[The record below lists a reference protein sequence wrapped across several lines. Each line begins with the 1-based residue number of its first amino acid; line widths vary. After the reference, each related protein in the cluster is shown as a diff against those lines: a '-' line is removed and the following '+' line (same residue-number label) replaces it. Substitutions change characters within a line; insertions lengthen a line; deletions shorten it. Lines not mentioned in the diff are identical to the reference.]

1 MASEDETLQWFCG
14 ANSTNFFDFEW
25 DVDGTLHNSCF
36 VNLVDACVHLFFL
49 VVASVVLVVIGC
61 CSSLRHFK
69 SRTLLVYPGHDL
81 RHVIFIVAFIV
92 LLAWIGEGILTDVT
106 RSGPTRP
113 HLYIP
118 PSLAILSC
126 IVSAIYYHYA
136 EYWRRPALAWLLILY
151 WVLALGSKI
160 LVLINLVHDEATGVD
175 ILRFDVTVLLII
187 VYCFFFAI
195 EVNLIRAK
203 VLQCCHNE
211 SEVEVPG
218 DLQKTDL
225 TFTHRYSSLFT
236 RMTFN
241 WLNWLFALGYKRPLE
256 MEDLGSM
263 SDEHS
268 AGYQYKIFLQAYRK
282 EKERAAKKNVI
293 PSLFRTQCNAYG
305 RSFFHAGALLLISVF
320 FGVIG
325 PLGIGVVISYAT
337 EVYYGTGD
345 DKDDVTDM
353 SSYVTVYE
361 FFGNG
366 FVMVIVI
373 FLSVSLKSFT
383 FQYGFYIMIM
393 KSIHFRTSLQCHVYE
408 KSIRLASWTI
418 TGGERTM
425 GQITNHMSV
434 DALSVHFWYVF
445 AHQMWLVPTQVV
457 LLLILLYSKLG
468 YSALIGASV
477 FVVTTPIQ
485 MMVGTAMS
493 KAQRQILKYA
503 DERLKKCNEL
513 LQGIKLL
520 KLYGW
525 EELFCAA
532 IEVVRK
538 TEIRKMLNYGG
549 LMAATIIITMA
560 TPAIMTLISFSV
572 YSSVSPTPLTPDI
585 TFSALALFQQLVMPL
600 VMFPMTIGF
609 TVNAVVSLSRL
620 QKFFVASEVEE
631 NDDGRAPLS
640 SVDIDS
646 TVEISAQEDL
656 PESGDKEK
664 LNLIDQEDADLI
676 DDDDADTAK
685 LLSKEVKPYGSFE
698 QETSLM
704 NSQLAWSSSASA
716 ATVPDDLAITIR
728 NGSYTWD
735 IKDPV
740 PVLSNI
746 NLDVP
751 VGKLTMIVGLVGSG
765 KSSLLSAMLGEMTT
779 VSGTVQFNRRKN
791 TVAYGGQKA
800 WLQNASLRDNIL
812 FGESYDHQRYQE
824 IINACALQPD
834 IDILPGGDKTEIGE
848 KGINLSGGQ
857 KQRVSIARAM
867 YSKADVIM
875 LDDPLSALDVHV
887 GGQVMAEGIKRFL
900 FREERTV
907 ILVTH
912 QLQHIQNA
920 DKVVVMEG
928 GKIIRQGD
936 LNDIATNDPELYASW
951 QRTLTV
957 LSESE
962 QESES
967 EAETADV
974 ERQTLMRQISA
985 KKEAD
990 DIAVKAGATIIEE
1003 EERERGSVSWRIY
1016 MSYVKAAKVP
1026 LFGIGLLLIILR
1038 VTAQTFTNFW
1048 LSRWSESGANF
1059 SGNISQEEL
1068 DDDLNYWISGYAAL
1082 SVTYIFLLAVSSTW
1096 LIVTL
1101 IFAARRL
1108 YKTLLRN
1115 VVHLPLRFFDTTP
1128 VGRIL
1133 NRFSNDTQ
1141 ILDMRLWQTLQG
1153 LLDVSFATIAAIIVN
1168 AIVTPLFLLL
1178 FIPVFIG
1185 YAILQ
1190 NYYINTSR
1198 ELQRLDSITKSPVF
1212 AHFSESLGGLSTIRG
1227 YRVEQRFRGRLIH
1240 KIGYNNLAFIYLQVA
1255 NRWVAV
1261 RLDICGSLIV
1271 LVSGMA
1277 TLITSAVGGLEP
1289 SLVGLALSY
1298 ALQISGLL
1306 NFLIRQVADCEMQM
1320 NAVER
1325 VSHYSNIENETYEG
1339 TLNPSSEWPVDGDVS
1354 YQDVSVRYAADLDP
1368 VLTDITL
1375 KFKAGEKIGICGRTG
1390 SGKSSLA
1397 LSLFRMIDT
1406 YKGRVCI
1413 DGIDISHV
1421 PLLTLRKRLAI
1432 IPQDPILFTGTIR
1445 FNLDPEGTKDDKELW
1460 EALEIAQLKS
1470 TVMELDKQ
1478 LGSEIS
1484 EGGENFS
1491 VGQRQL
1497 FCLARAFLRKARI
1510 LVMDEAT
1517 ASIDMKTDAI
1527 LQNVVATAFQD
1538 MTVLTIAHRVSTILD
1553 SDTILVLSEGEV
1565 VEYDTPEN
1573 LLKNEDGIF
1582 ASLVKGNK

>member
-1 MASEDETLQWFCG
+1 MASEDESLQWFCG
-14 ANSTNFFDFEW
+14 ANLTDFIDFKW
-25 DVDGTLHNSCF
+25 DVDRTLHNSCF

-61 CSSLRHFK
+61 CTSLRHFK

-92 LLAWIGEGILTDVT
+92 LLAWVGEGILTDVT

-118 PSLAILSC
+118 PSLALLSC
-126 IVSAIYYHYA
+126 ILFAIYYHYA
-136 EYWRRPALAWLLILY
+136 EYWRRPTLVWLLILY

-195 EVNLIRAK
+195 EVNLIRKK
-203 VLQCCHNE
+203 VLRCCCNE
-211 SEVEVPG
+211 SEDEVPG
-218 DLQKTDL
+218 DLLKTNL
-225 TFTHRYSSLFT
+225 TFTHNYSSLFT

-256 MEDLGSM
+256 MDDLGSM

-268 AGYQYKIFLQAYRK
+268 AGYQYKRFLEAYGK
-282 EKERAAKKNVI
+282 ERERAAKKNVI
-293 PSLFRTQCNAYG
+293 PSLFRTQCTAYR
-305 RSFFHAGALLLISVF
+305 RSHVHSGALQLMSVF
-320 FGVIG
+320 FGLVG
-325 PLGIGVVISYAT
+325 PLGIGVIITYAT
-337 EVYYGTGD
+337 EVYYGTND
-345 DKDDVTDM
+345 DEDDDIDI
-353 SSYVTVYE
+353 SRYVTVYE
-361 FFGNG
+361 FFRNG
-366 FVMVIVI
+366 FVMVVVI
-373 FLSVSLKSFT
+373 FLAVVFKSLT
-383 FQYGFYIMIM
+383 FQYGVYVMMIN
-393 KSIHFRTSLQCHVYE
+393 SVHFRTSLQCHVYE
-408 KSIRLASWTI
+408 KSLRLASWTI

-434 DALSVHFWYVF
+434 DALSVHLFYVY
-445 AHQMWLVPTQVV
+445 AHHLWLVPTQVV
-457 LLLILLYSKLG
+457 LLLFLLYSKLG
-468 YSALIGASV
+468 YAALIGASV
-477 FVVTTPIQ
+477 FLITTPLQ

-493 KAQRQILKYA
+493 KAQRQVLKHA

-532 IEVVRK
+532 IEAVRK
-538 TEIRKMLNYGG
+538 LEVRKMLNFGG
-549 LMAATIIITMA
+549 LMAVTLIITMA
-560 TPAIMTLISFSV
+560 TPVVMTLISFSV
-572 YSSVSPTPLTPDI
+572 YSAVSPTPLTPDV
-585 TFSALALFQQLVMPL
+585 TFSALALFQQLVIPL
-600 VMFPMTIGF
+600 MILPMTIGY

-620 QKFFVASEVEE
+620 QRFFVASEVEE
-631 NDDGRAPLS
+631 NDGRTPFR

-646 TVEISAQEDL
+646 TAEISAQEDSIDSV
-656 PESGDKEK
+656 EKAK
-664 LNLIDQEDADLI
+664 LNSIDQEDFDLT
-676 DDDDADTAK
+676 DDEDNATDKTK
-685 LLSKEVKPYGSFE
+685 LLSNEVKAYGSFE
-698 QETSLM
+698 QETSLVD
-704 NSQLAWSSSASA
+704 NRHAPSTAN
-716 ATVPDDLAITIR
+716 VFDDVAIMIR

-735 IKDPV
+735 MTNHV
-740 PVLSNI
+740 PVLSDI
-746 NLDVP
+746 NLDIP

-765 KSSLLSAMLGEMTT
+765 KSSLLSALLGEMTT
-779 VSGTVQFNRRKN
+779 VSGTVQFNRKKS
-791 TVAYGGQKA
+791 TVAYGAQKA
-800 WLQNASLRDNIL
+800 WLQNASLRNNIL
-812 FGESYDHQRYQE
+812 FGEPYDHSRYQE

-834 IDILPGGDKTEIGE
+834 IDYLPGGDKTEIGE

-867 YSKADVIM
+867 YSKADIIM

-887 GGQVMAEGIKRFL
+887 GGQVMEEGIKRFL
-900 FREERTV
+900 LQEERTV

-974 ERQTLMRQISA
+974 ERLNLMRQISA
-985 KKEAD
+985 KKEVE
-990 DIAVKAGATIIEE
+990 DIAMKAGAKIIAE
-1003 EERERGSVSWRIY
+1003 EERERGSVSWRVY
-1016 MSYVKAAKVP
+1016 MLYVKAVKLP
-1026 LFGIGLLLIILR
+1026 LFVIGLLLMISK
-1038 VTAQTFTNFW
+1038 VTAQTITNFW
-1048 LSRWSESGANF
+1048 LSRWSESGANV
-1059 SGNISQEEL
+1059 SSNLSKEEI

-1082 SVTYIFLLAVSSTW
+1082 SVIYIFLLAVCSTW
-1096 LIVTL
+1096 VVVTL
-1101 IFAARRL
+1101 ILAAKRI
-1108 YKTLLRN
+1108 YKALLRN
-1115 VVHLPLRFFDTTP
+1115 VIHLPLRFFDTTP

-1141 ILDMRLWQTLQG
+1141 IIDMRLWQTVQN
-1153 LLDVSFATIAAIIVN
+1153 LLDVTIAVLAAIIVN
-1168 AIVTPLFLLL
+1168 AVVTPLFLLL

-1185 YAILQ
+1185 YVFIQ

-1198 ELQRLDSITKSPVF
+1198 ELQRLDSVTKSPIF

-1227 YRVEQRFRGRLIH
+1227 YRVQQRFRRRLVH
-1240 KIGYNNLAFIYLQVA
+1240 KIGYNNLAYIFLQMT
-1255 NRWVAV
+1255 NRWIAV
-1261 RLDICGSLIV
+1261 RLDVCGSLIV

-1298 ALQISGLL
+1298 ALQISGFL
-1306 NFLIRQVADCEMQM
+1306 NFLIRQIADCEMQM
-1320 NAVER
+1320 NTVER
-1325 VSHYSNIENETYEG
+1325 VSYYTNCENETYEG
-1339 TLNPSSEWPVDGDVS
+1339 TLNPPLEWPVDGDIR
-1354 YQDVSVRYAADLDP
+1354 YQDVCVRYAADLDP

-1375 KFKAGEKIGICGRTG
+1375 KFKAGEKVGICGRTG

-1397 LSLFRMIDT
+1397 LSLFRIIDT
-1406 YKGRVCI
+1406 YKGRIFI

-1445 FNLDPEGTKDDKELW
+1445 FNLDPEGSKDDMQLW

-1470 TVMELDKQ
+1470 TVMELDQQ

-1517 ASIDMKTDAI
+1517 ASIDMKTDDI
-1527 LQNVVATAFQD
+1527 LQNVVATAFHD

-1565 VEYDTPEN
+1565 VEYDTPVN